1 MGSLE
6 TGLTSCAAHVGVLS
20 AAISSLFEAVVILE
34 RPRPGRLNFCANGTV
49 ATGVGCR
56 LDVLVH
62 AYVGRGELLGILAAT
77 REIIVGGCLGF
88 PAGCEDGGEGKDEE
102 GEYRDDGAHGGLSAS
117 RKYGAA
123 VETSQGA
130 QTFRP
135 RLRHGCIH
143 RLEPQKGHSSH
154 TI

>member
-34 RPRPGRLNFCANGTV
+34 RPRPGRRNICA
-49 ATGVGCR
+49 GVGCR

-102 GEYRDDGAHGGLSAS
+102 GEYRDDGAHGDLSAS
-117 RKYGAA
+117 RKYD
-123 VETSQGA
+123 V
-130 QTFRP
+130 
-135 RLRHGCIH
+135 I
-143 RLEPQKGHSSH
+143 
-154 TI
+154 